1 MPGFLTDLISD
12 VGHAAFNPEN
22 YRNKPVYDANNNI
35 TGFIDSEGNP
45 TNNPMSRPGLGM
57 RILAP
62 SDTAN
67 LYKFNQDYA
76 AAPVNSA
83 QQREMATKA
92 FQNDTS
98 NTMGR
103 MGTYGGATGNA
114 QRGLYGTGLMDPS
127 KIKAGN
133 ELGAEEAISNFY
145 NTQARGSDFA
155 NTNALNFNKSL
166 NEQGVPEAEAT
177 SKKAAAE
184 AATAQSGAQIDEA
197 KLAQIAAQY
206 KMTPGMQSILKDTLK
221 QTGVNALAN
230 SRLVDDPTSGHLFL
244 NTYDP
249 ATGATTRTDLGLR
262 PSASVMEKG
271 MEGATDQTLQ
281 LPGGGAVVIPRSTT
295 VGGTPRN
302 DAEAAKKAAADK
314 EAADKKAA
322 DKAAAARKLVT
333 TLPSTAGESLFGK
346 NNNPVASA
354 INTASPV
361 LRKLFAKYPGDL
373 QGAINARQYSQNY
386 RPY

>member
-1 MPGFLTDLISD
+1 MAGFLTDFISD

-35 TGFIDSEGNP
+35 TGFIDAQGNP
-45 TNNPMSRPGLGM
+45 TNSPMSRPGLGM
-57 RILAP
+57 RILDP

-67 LYKFNQDYA
+67 LYKYNQDYA
-76 AAPVNSA
+76 AAPINSA
-83 QQREMATKA
+83 QQRELLAKG
-92 FQNDTS
+92 FQQETR
-98 NTMGR
+98 NTLGR
-103 MGTYGGATGNA
+103 AEQYGNATGPT
-114 QRGLYGTGLMDPS
+114 QRGLFGQNIMNPS
-127 KIKAGN
+127 LVGEGN
-133 ELGAEEAISNFY
+133 QLTANETIPGFY
-145 NTQARGSDFA
+145 NTIAGGA
-155 NTNALNFNKSL
+155 NIGNQNTLSYNKAL
-166 NEQGVPEAEAT
+166 NEQGVPEA
-177 SKKAAAE
+177 KAANELATTQ
-184 AATAQSGAQIDEA
+184 AGTAQAGAQIDEA

-206 KMTPGMQSILKDTLK
+206 KMTTEMQSILKDTLK
-221 QTGVNALAN
+221 QTGINALAN
-230 SRLVDDPTSGHLFL
+230 ARLVDDPASGHLFL

-262 PSASVMEKG
+262 PSASVAEKG
-271 MEGATDQTLQ
+271 MEGVTDETHK

-295 VGGTPRN
+295 VGGTPRS

-346 NNNPVASA
+346 KNNPVASA